1 MHNSPGRWRRI
12 RATACVAALITA
24 VLLCGLAA
32 HAGGIMLQIK
42 EVPLKEVVGLLM
54 QQSGANVVIQD
65 ASTLDRRVTASLN
78 DVPLEKAL
86 DYIVRSAG
94 VSYRKMEDG
103 TYIIGGSISDVPP
116 LPKEEV
122 AADLAPVVETQPAPE
137 APRPQETFTAVIK
150 LKHTRP
156 SETLALLGWTGR
168 NPMPTYDVVHTT
180 LNKSG
185 GPRQDGGLY
194 LTNTRGETYDASHGA
209 FTQNGQRT
217 IPSID
222 PASLN
227 PGAGRTADWSTGA
240 AQYPESG
247 VSRPYQAQPG
257 APPRPGGP
265 TTTTTTTS
273 PTATTTGQDFLMPE
287 GITAVR
293 PFDLDNS
300 IIAMGTEDGIAK
312 LKQVIKMLDVAPK
325 QVQIKAEFVEVRT
338 NDVKA
343 FGIDWSLQRINESF
357 ATAFN
362 PTGDVVIGF
371 ATGNL
376 TAVLR
381 TQLTTNIGTVVN
393 SPIIS
398 TINNM
403 PATIE
408 INQQIPYWQSMA
420 TVVGDNNVINQSYV
434 NYLDVSTRLL
444 VTPRVNGDGTITMQL
459 QPQVE
464 DTGSLYTG
472 PDGTVIPET
481 RGQALTTMRRVAN
494 GETIVVGGFIRKN
507 DSQSF
512 KKIPVLSSLPLVGSL
527 FRTVN
532 KTTEDRE
539 LLIFVTPTIIPDVT
553 GASVGVSLTP

>member
-1 MHNSPGRWRRI
+1 MHNTPERWRMI
-12 RATACVAALITA
+12 RATACVAAAVAA
-24 VLLCGLAA
+24 VLFIGAAA

-54 QQSGANVVIQD
+54 QQSGANVIIQD
-65 ASTLDRRVTASLN
+65 ASTLDRKVTASLN

-94 VSYRKMEDG
+94 FSYRKMEDG
-103 TYIIGGSISDVPP
+103 TYIIGGSFSDEPP
-116 LPKEEV
+116 LPKEVVE
-122 AADLAPVVETQPAPE
+122 AELTPVVISQPAPE
-137 APRPQETFTAVIK
+137 PARAPETITAVIK
-150 LKHTRP
+150 LTHTRP
-156 SETLALLGWTGR
+156 SETLALLGWNGR

-180 LNKSG
+180 LDRPG

-194 LTNTRGETYDASHGA
+194 LTNTRGETYDASHGG
-209 FTQNGQRT
+209 FTQNGQKT
-217 IPSID
+217 IPTID

-227 PGAGRTADWSTGA
+227 PGAGRTADWATGA
-240 AQYPESG
+240 AQFSDASS
-247 VSRPYQAQPG
+247 SRAYQAQPG
-257 APPRPGGP
+257 QPPRIGP
-265 TTTTTTTS
+265 SPTQPTS
-273 PTATTTGQDFLMPE
+273 PTTSTTGQDFLMPE

-300 IIAMGTEDGIAK
+300 IIAMGTEDGLEK
-312 LKQVIKMLDVAPK
+312 LKKVIRMLDVPPK

-343 FGIDWSLQRINESF
+343 FGIDWSLQRINQSF

-362 PTGDVVIGF
+362 PTGDVVMGF

-512 KKIPVLSSLPLVGSL
+512 KKVPVLSSLPLVGSL

-539 LLIFVTPTIIPDVT
+539 LLIFVTPTIIPDVA
-553 GASVGVSLTP
+553 GGSVGVSLTP